1 MKFAALKRGALLAT
15 LRASSVKR
23 APIWGVYINLKDI
36 RMRSRAFISCAILLL
51 LGLSLSAQPAQAQ
64 TNAYPDKSV
73 RIVVPFPPG
82 GAADIF
88 ARLIGQKY
96 TELWGGK
103 HAVVIE
109 NRAGAGGVIGS
120 EVAAKAPADGYTLLM
135 VTVGHALNPYV
146 YAKLPYDTKKD
157 FTPVGVIANVPS
169 LVVVSPASTA
179 SSLKDFLASAK
190 SKPATLTF
198 ASSGAGT
205 TSHIG
210 AALMESMGGIEMV
223 HVPYKG
229 AAPALQDVMGERV
242 DMSVDIIL
250 SSLPLVQGGKLKA
263 LAVTS
268 PQRSPL
274 LPNVPTVA
282 ESGLPGYDFM
292 AWYML
297 VAPAGVPEPILLKL
311 NEDLRKIAAI
321 PEVRSRIEGMGGVVA
336 SPSLN
341 EVRAQLN
348 GEFDRWAK
356 VSKERNIKVD

>member
-1 MKFAALKRGALLAT
+1 
-15 LRASSVKR
+15 
-23 APIWGVYINLKDI
+23 
-36 RMRSRAFISCAILLL
+36 MRSRSYFGGAILLL
-51 LGLSLSAQPAQAQ
+51 LSLGFFAQVAQAQ
-64 TNAYPDKSV
+64 TSAYPDKAV

-88 ARLIGQKY
+88 ARLVGQKY
-96 TELWGGK
+96 TELWNAK
-103 HAVVIE
+103 QTVVIE
-109 NRAGAGGVIGS
+109 NRSGAGGVIGS
-120 EVAAKAPADGYTLLM
+120 DVVAKAPADGYTLLM

-157 FTPVGVIANVPS
+157 FTPIGVIANVPS
-169 LVVVSPASTA
+169 LVVVGAASSA
-179 SSLKDFLASAK
+179 NSLKDFLAEAK
-190 SKPATLTF
+190 SKPGTLTF

-210 AALMESMGGIEMV
+210 AALMESLGGIEKV
-223 HVPYKG
+223 HVPNKG
-229 AAPALQDVMGERV
+229 AAPALQDVMGGRV

-268 PQRSPL
+268 PVRSPL

-297 VAPAGVPEPILLKL
+297 VAPAGVPEPILVKL
-311 NEDLRKIAAI
+311 NDDLRKIAAL

-336 SPSLN
+336 NSTLK
-341 EVRAQLN
+341 EVREQLN
-348 GEFDRWAK
+348 SEFDRWAK
-356 VSKERNIKVD
+356 VSKERNIKVE

>member
-1 MKFAALKRGALLAT
+1 MRSRSYFSGALL
-15 LRASSVKR
+15 
-23 APIWGVYINLKDI
+23 
-36 RMRSRAFISCAILLL
+36 LLL
-51 LGLSLSAQPAQAQ
+51 NLGLFAQVAQAQ
-64 TNAYPDKSV
+64 TSTYPDKAV

-120 EVAAKAPADGYTLLM
+120 DVAAKAPADGYTLLM
-135 VTVGHALNPYV
+135 VTVGHALNPFV

-169 LVVVSPASTA
+169 LVVVSPASSA
-179 SSLKDFLASAK
+179 SSLKDFLANAK
-190 SKPATLTF
+190 SKPSTLTF

-210 AALMESMGGIEMV
+210 AALMESLGGVEMV

-229 AAPALQDVMGERV
+229 AAPALQDIMGDRV

-268 PQRSPL
+268 PMRSPL
-274 LPNVPTVA
+274 LPDVPTVA
-282 ESGLPGYDFM
+282 EAGLPGYDFM

-297 VAPAGVPEPILLKL
+297 VAPAGVPEPILVKL
-311 NEDLRKIAAI
+311 NDDLRKIAAL
-321 PEVRSRIEGMGGVVA
+321 PDVRSRIESMGGVVA
-336 SPSLN
+336 NSTLKD
-341 EVRAQLN
+341 VREQLN
-348 GEFDRWAK
+348 NEFDRWAK
-356 VSKERNIKVD
+356 VSKERNIKVE

>member
-1 MKFAALKRGALLAT
+1 MRSLSPLRGAIFL
-15 LRASSVKR
+15 
-23 APIWGVYINLKDI
+23 
-36 RMRSRAFISCAILLL
+36 M
-51 LGLSLSAQPAQAQ
+51 LSLCLCAQTVQAQ
-64 TNAYPDKSV
+64 TGTFPDKSV

-96 TELWGGK
+96 TELWLAK
-103 HAVVIE
+103 QTVVIE
-109 NRAGAGGVIGS
+109 NRSGAGGVIGS
-120 EVAAKAPADGYTLLM
+120 DVAAKAPADGYTLLM
-135 VTVGHALNPYV
+135 VTVGHALNPFV
-146 YAKLPYDTKKD
+146 YAKLPYDTQKD
-157 FTPVGVIANVPS
+157 FTPIGVIANVPS
-169 LVVVSPASTA
+169 LVVVSPASSANT
-179 SSLKDFLASAK
+179 LKDFLASAK
-190 SKPATLTF
+190 SKPGTLTF

-268 PQRSPL
+268 PVRSPL

-311 NEDLRKIAAI
+311 NDDLRKISVL
-321 PEVRSRIEGMGGVVA
+321 PDVRARIEGMGGVVA
-336 SPSLN
+336 SPSLK
-341 EVRAQLN
+341 EVREQLN

>member
-1 MKFAALKRGALLAT
+1 
-15 LRASSVKR
+15 
-23 APIWGVYINLKDI
+23 
-36 RMRSRAFISCAILLL
+36 MRSRSYFGGAILLL
-51 LGLSLSAQPAQAQ
+51 LSLGFFAQVAQAQ
-64 TNAYPDKSV
+64 TSAYPDKAV

-88 ARLIGQKY
+88 ARLVGQKY
-96 TELWGGK
+96 TELWNAK
-103 HAVVIE
+103 QTVVIE
-109 NRAGAGGVIGS
+109 NRSGAGGVIGS
-120 EVAAKAPADGYTLLM
+120 DVVAKAPADGYTLLM

-157 FTPVGVIANVPS
+157 FTPIGVIANVPS
-169 LVVVSPASTA
+169 LVVVGAASSA
-179 SSLKDFLASAK
+179 NSLKDFLVEAK
-190 SKPATLTF
+190 SKPGTLTF

-210 AALMESMGGIEMV
+210 AALMESLGGIEMV

-229 AAPALQDVMGERV
+229 AAPALQDVMGGRV

-268 PQRSPL
+268 PVRSPL

-297 VAPAGVPEPILLKL
+297 VAPAGVPEPILVKL
-311 NEDLRKIAAI
+311 NDDLRKIAAL

-336 SPSLN
+336 NSTLKD
-341 EVRAQLN
+341 VREQLN
-348 GEFDRWAK
+348 NEFDRWAK
-356 VSKERNIKVD
+356 VSKERNIKVE

>member
-1 MKFAALKRGALLAT
+1 M
-15 LRASSVKR
+15 
-23 APIWGVYINLKDI
+23 
-36 RMRSRAFISCAILLL
+36 
-51 LGLSLSAQPAQAQ
+51 
-64 TNAYPDKSV
+64 
-73 RIVVPFPPG
+73 
-82 GAADIF
+82 
-88 ARLIGQKY
+88 
-96 TELWGGK
+96 
-103 HAVVIE
+103 
-109 NRAGAGGVIGS
+109 
-120 EVAAKAPADGYTLLM
+120 
-135 VTVGHALNPYV
+135 

>member
-1 MKFAALKRGALLAT
+1 MRLSSFIRLALFFMT
-15 LRASSVKR
+15 
-23 APIWGVYINLKDI
+23 
-36 RMRSRAFISCAILLL
+36 C
-51 LGLSLSAQPAQAQ
+51 GLVLTPVFAQ
-64 TNAYPDKSV
+64 TSSYPDKSV

-96 TELWGGK
+96 GELWGGK
-103 HAVVIE
+103 QSVVID
-109 NRAGAGGVIGS
+109 NRSGAGGVIGS
-120 EVAAKAPADGYTLLM
+120 EVVAKAPADGYTLLM

-146 YAKLPYDTKKD
+146 YSKLPYETRKD

-169 LVVVSPASTA
+169 LVVVSPD
-179 SSLKDFLASAK
+179 SSSNTLQEFLANAK
-190 SKPATLTF
+190 SKPGTLTF

-210 AALMESMGGIEMV
+210 AALMESMGGIEMT

-229 AAPALQDVMGERV
+229 AAPALQDIMGNRV

-250 SSLPLVQGGKLKA
+250 SSLPLVQSGKLKA
-263 LAVTS
+263 LAITS

-274 LPNVPTVA
+274 LPKVPTVA

-292 AWYML
+292 SWYML
-297 VAPAGVPEPILLKL
+297 VAPTGVPEPILVKL
-311 NEDLRKIAAI
+311 NEDLRKIATM
-321 PEVRSRIEGMGGVVA
+321 PDVRARIEGMGGVVA
-336 SPSLN
+336 SPGLT
-341 EVRAQLN
+341 EVREQLN
-348 GEFDRWAK
+348 SEFDRWAK

>member
-1 MKFAALKRGALLAT
+1 MRIRSLLAAALVAA
-15 LRASSVKR
+15 
-23 APIWGVYINLKDI
+23 NLVT
-36 RMRSRAFISCAILLL
+36 MM
-51 LGLSLSAQPAQAQ
+51 QPATAQ
-64 TNAYPDKSV
+64 TAAYPDKPV

-88 ARLIGQKY
+88 ARLVGQKY

-103 HAVVIE
+103 QAVVID

-120 EVAAKAPADGYTLLM
+120 DVAAKAPADGYTLLM

-146 YAKLPYDTKKD
+146 YAKLPYDTRKD
-157 FTPVGVIANVPS
+157 FTPIGTIANVPS
-169 LVVVSPASTA
+169 LVIVGPSAKET
-179 SSLKDFLASAK
+179 SLKDFMVKAK
-190 SKPATLTF
+190 ANPGKVTF

-210 AALMESMGGIEMV
+210 AALMESMGNVDMV

-229 AAPALQDVMGERV
+229 AAPALQDVMGDRV

-250 SSLPLVQGGKLKA
+250 SSLPLVQSGKLKA

-268 PQRSPL
+268 PKRSPL

-292 AWYML
+292 SWYML
-297 VAPAGVPEPILLKL
+297 VAPAGTPAPVLEKL
-311 NEDLRKIAAI
+311 NEDLRKIAAM
-321 PEVRSRIEGMGGVVA
+321 PDVRARIEGMGGVVA
-336 SPSLN
+336 STTLP
-341 EVRAQLN
+341 EVRSQLN

-356 VSKERNIKVD
+356 VAKERNIKVD

>member
-1 MKFAALKRGALLAT
+1 MRSSSYFSGAL
-15 LRASSVKR
+15 
-23 APIWGVYINLKDI
+23 
-36 RMRSRAFISCAILLL
+36 LLL
-51 LGLSLSAQPAQAQ
+51 LGLGLFAQVAQAQ
-64 TNAYPDKSV
+64 ISAYPDKAV

-88 ARLIGQKY
+88 ARLVGQKY
-96 TELWGGK
+96 TELWNAK
-103 HAVVIE
+103 QTVVIE
-109 NRAGAGGVIGS
+109 SRSGAGGVIGS
-120 EVAAKAPADGYTLLM
+120 DVVAKAPADGYTLLM

-157 FTPVGVIANVPS
+157 FTPIGVIANVPS
-169 LVVVSPASTA
+169 LVVVGAASSA
-179 SSLKDFLASAK
+179 NSLKDFLAEAK
-190 SKPATLTF
+190 SKPGTLTF

-210 AALMESMGGIEMV
+210 AALMESLGGIEMV

-229 AAPALQDVMGERV
+229 AAPALQDVMGGRV

-268 PQRSPL
+268 PVRSPL

-297 VAPAGVPEPILLKL
+297 VAPAGVPEPILVKL
-311 NEDLRKIAAI
+311 NDDLRKIAAL

-336 SPSLN
+336 NSTLK
-341 EVRAQLN
+341 EVREQLN
-348 GEFDRWAK
+348 SEFDRWAK
-356 VSKERNIKVD
+356 VSKERNIKVE

>member
-1 MKFAALKRGALLAT
+1 
-15 LRASSVKR
+15 
-23 APIWGVYINLKDI
+23 
-36 RMRSRAFISCAILLL
+36 MRSRSYFGGAILLL
-51 LGLSLSAQPAQAQ
+51 LSLGFFAQVAQAQ
-64 TNAYPDKSV
+64 TSAYPDKAV

-88 ARLIGQKY
+88 ARLVGQKY
-96 TELWGGK
+96 TELWNAK
-103 HAVVIE
+103 QTVVIE
-109 NRAGAGGVIGS
+109 NRSGAGGVIGS
-120 EVAAKAPADGYTLLM
+120 DVVAKAPADGYTLLM

-157 FTPVGVIANVPS
+157 FTPIGVIANVPS
-169 LVVVSPASTA
+169 LVVVGAASSA
-179 SSLKDFLASAK
+179 NSLKDFLAEAK
-190 SKPATLTF
+190 SKPGTLTF

-210 AALMESMGGIEMV
+210 AALMESLGGIEMV

-229 AAPALQDVMGERV
+229 AAPALQDVMGGRV

-268 PQRSPL
+268 PVRSPL

-297 VAPAGVPEPILLKL
+297 VAPAGVPEPILVKL
-311 NEDLRKIAAI
+311 NDDLRKIAAL

-336 SPSLN
+336 NSTLK
-341 EVRAQLN
+341 EVREQLN
-348 GEFDRWAK
+348 SEFDRWAK
-356 VSKERNIKVD
+356 VSKERNIKVE

>member
-1 MKFAALKRGALLAT
+1 
-15 LRASSVKR
+15 
-23 APIWGVYINLKDI
+23 
-36 RMRSRAFISCAILLL
+36 MRSRSYFGGAILLL
-51 LGLSLSAQPAQAQ
+51 LSLGFFAQVAQAQ
-64 TNAYPDKSV
+64 TSAYPDKAV

-88 ARLIGQKY
+88 ARLVGQKY
-96 TELWGGK
+96 TELWNAK
-103 HAVVIE
+103 QTVVIE
-109 NRAGAGGVIGS
+109 NRSGAGGVIGS
-120 EVAAKAPADGYTLLM
+120 DVVAKAPADGYTLLM

-157 FTPVGVIANVPS
+157 FTPIGVIANVPS
-169 LVVVSPASTA
+169 LVVVGAASSA
-179 SSLKDFLASAK
+179 NSLKDFLAEAK
-190 SKPATLTF
+190 SKPGTLTF

-210 AALMESMGGIEMV
+210 AALMESLGGIEMV

-229 AAPALQDVMGERV
+229 AAPALQDVMGARV

-268 PQRSPL
+268 PVRSPL

-297 VAPAGVPEPILLKL
+297 VAPAGVPEPILVKL
-311 NEDLRKIAAI
+311 NDDLRKIAAL

-336 SPSLN
+336 NSTLT
-341 EVRAQLN
+341 EVREQLN
-348 GEFDRWAK
+348 SEFDRWAK
-356 VSKERNIKVD
+356 VSKERNIKVE

>member
-1 MKFAALKRGALLAT
+1 MRSSSYFSGAL
-15 LRASSVKR
+15 
-23 APIWGVYINLKDI
+23 
-36 RMRSRAFISCAILLL
+36 LLL
-51 LGLSLSAQPAQAQ
+51 LGLGFFAQVAQAQ
-64 TNAYPDKSV
+64 TSAYPDKAV

-88 ARLIGQKY
+88 ARLVGQKY
-96 TELWGGK
+96 TELWNAK
-103 HAVVIE
+103 QTVVIE
-109 NRAGAGGVIGS
+109 NRSGAGGVIGS
-120 EVAAKAPADGYTLLM
+120 DVVAKAPADGYTLLM

-157 FTPVGVIANVPS
+157 FTPIGVIANVPS
-169 LVVVSPASTA
+169 LVVVGAASSA
-179 SSLKDFLASAK
+179 NSLKDFLAEAK
-190 SKPATLTF
+190 SKPGTLTF

-210 AALMESMGGIEMV
+210 AALMESLGGIEMV

-229 AAPALQDVMGERV
+229 AAPALQDVMGGRV

-268 PQRSPL
+268 PVRSPL

-297 VAPAGVPEPILLKL
+297 VAPAGVPEPILVKL
-311 NEDLRKIAAI
+311 NDDLRKIAAL

-336 SPSLN
+336 NSTLK
-341 EVRAQLN
+341 EVREQLN
-348 GEFDRWAK
+348 SEFDRWAK
-356 VSKERNIKVD
+356 VSKERNIKVE

>member
-1 MKFAALKRGALLAT
+1 MR
-15 LRASSVKR
+15 LRSYF
-23 APIWGVYINLKDI
+23 GG
-36 RMRSRAFISCAILLL
+36 AILLL
-51 LGLSLSAQPAQAQ
+51 LSLGLFAQVARAQAS
-64 TNAYPDKSV
+64 AYPDKAV
-73 RIVVPFPPG
+73 RLVVPFPPG

-96 TELWGGK
+96 TELWDAK
-103 HAVVIE
+103 QAVVIE
-109 NRAGAGGVIGS
+109 NRSGAGGVIGS
-120 EVAAKAPADGYTLLM
+120 DVAAKAPADGYTLLM

-157 FTPVGVIANVPS
+157 FTPIGVIANVPS
-169 LVVVSPASTA
+169 LVVVGSASSA
-179 SSLKDFLASAK
+179 SSLKDFLAEAK
-190 SKPATLTF
+190 SKPSTLTF

-210 AALMESMGGIEMV
+210 AALMESLGGIEMV

-229 AAPALQDVMGERV
+229 AAPALQDVMGGRV

-268 PQRSPL
+268 PARSPL

-282 ESGLPGYDFM
+282 EAGLSGYDFM

-297 VAPAGVPEPILLKL
+297 VAPAGVPEPVLLKL
-311 NEDLRKIAAI
+311 NEDLRKISAL

-336 SPSLN
+336 SPTLK
-341 EVRAQLN
+341 EVREQLN
-348 GEFDRWAK
+348 NEFDRWAK